1 MTTKSRPNR
10 KVPIVQAEGV
20 WRTYRPGTHQEVHAL
35 REVNLVIDQPSV
47 VAIKGRSG
55 SGKTTLLNCIGGLDK
70 PTRGRISVFGQN
82 LVEMDDQLLTQFR
95 RKHVGFIFQSFGLNP
110 SFSAYENVDIML
122 RMAGESNQVCR
133 ERTLFCLELVSLT
146 KWRNHRPDELSGG
159 QQQRIAIA
167 RALANHPRLILA
179 DEPTGDLDSTTT
191 RDILTLFRR
200 IAKEERVTLLI
211 SSHDP
216 IVDLYSDR
224 VVRLSDGMVEV
235 EDRSGS
241 GRGKRK
247 TIPPA

>member
-1 MTTKSRPNR
+1 MTTSMEP
-10 KVPIVQAEGV
+10 KVPILEVEKV

-35 REVNLVIDQPSV
+35 CDVSLKVEQPSV

-70 PTRGRISVFGQN
+70 PSQGKINVFGKK
-82 LVEMDDQLLTQFR
+82 LAEMDDRQLTLFR
-95 RKHVGFIFQSFGLNP
+95 RKYVGFIFQSFGLNP

-133 ERTLFCLELVSLT
+133 ERTEFCLEMVGLT
-146 KWRNHRPDELSGG
+146 KWRHHRPDELSGG

-191 RDILTLFRR
+191 KDILALFRR
-200 IAKEERVTLLI
+200 IAAEEHVTLLI

-216 IVDLYSDR
+216 VIDLYVDR
-224 VVRLSDGMVEV
+224 IIKLSDGAVV
-235 EDRSGS
+235 D
-241 GRGKRK
+241 
-247 TIPPA
+247 A

>member
-1 MTTKSRPNR
+1 MTTSMEP
-10 KVPIVQAEGV
+10 KVPILEVEKV

-35 REVNLVIDQPSV
+35 HDVNLKIEQPMV

-70 PTRGRISVFGQN
+70 PSQGRINVFGKN
-82 LVEMDDQLLTQFR
+82 LAEMDDRQLTLFR

-122 RMAGESNQVCR
+122 RMAGEPNAICR
-133 ERTLFCLELVSLT
+133 ERSEYCLEMVGLT

-179 DEPTGDLDSTTT
+179 DEPPGDLDSSTTK
-191 RDILTLFRR
+191 DILTLFRR
-200 IAKEERVTLLI
+200 IATEEHVTLLI

-216 IVDLYSDR
+216 VVDLYVDR
-224 VVRLSDGMVEV
+224 IVRLSDGVVIE
-235 EDRSGS
+235 
-241 GRGKRK
+241 
-247 TIPPA
+247 A

>member
-1 MTTKSRPNR
+1 MTTSFAPNPN
-10 KVPIVQAEGV
+10 VPILEVDGV

-35 REVNLVIDQPSV
+35 RDVSLKIEQPSV

-55 SGKTTLLNCIGGLDK
+55 SGKTTLLNCIGGLDQC
-70 PTRGRISVFGQN
+70 TRGTIRVFGQN
-82 LVEMDDQLLTQFR
+82 LAEMDDQHLTRFR

-133 ERTLFCLELVSLT
+133 ERTMFCLELVGLT

-191 RDILTLFRR
+191 KDILALFRR
-200 IAKEERVTLLI
+200 IAGEEHVSLLI

-216 IVDLYSDR
+216 IIDLYAER
-224 VVRLSDGMVEV
+224 IVRLSDGTVEG
-235 EDRSGS
+235 E
-241 GRGKRK
+241 
-247 TIPPA
+247 A

>member
-1 MTTKSRPNR
+1 MTTSMEP
-10 KVPIVQAEGV
+10 KVPILEVEKV

-35 REVNLVIDQPSV
+35 HDVNLKIEQPMV

-70 PTRGRISVFGQN
+70 PSQGRINVFGKN
-82 LVEMDDQLLTQFR
+82 LAEMDDRQLTLFR

-122 RMAGESNQVCR
+122 RMAGEPNAICR
-133 ERTLFCLELVSLT
+133 ERSEYCLEMVGLT

-179 DEPTGDLDSTTT
+179 DEPTGDLDSSTTK
-191 RDILTLFRR
+191 DILTLFRR
-200 IAKEERVTLLI
+200 IATEEHVTLLI

-216 IVDLYSDR
+216 VVDLYVDR
-224 VVRLSDGMVEV
+224 IVRLSDGVVIE
-235 EDRSGS
+235 
-241 GRGKRK
+241 
-247 TIPPA
+247 A

>member
-1 MTTKSRPNR
+1 MTTKSEPNPN
-10 KVPIVQAEGV
+10 VPILDVNGV

-35 REVNLVIDQPSV
+35 RGVSLKIEQPSV

-70 PTRGRISVFGQN
+70 PSRGRITVFGQN
-82 LVEMDDQLLTQFR
+82 LAEMDEQQLTRFR

-122 RMAGESNQVCR
+122 RMAGESNRVCR
-133 ERTLFCLELVSLT
+133 ERSMFCLELVGLA

-167 RALANHPRLILA
+167 RSLANHPRLILA

-191 RDILTLFRR
+191 KDILALFRR
-200 IAKEERVTLLI
+200 IAEEEQVTLVI

-216 IVDLYSDR
+216 IIDQFTDR
-224 VVRLSDGMVEV
+224 VVRLSDGMVEG
-235 EDRSGS
+235 ES
-241 GRGKRK
+241 
-247 TIPPA
+247 

>member
-1 MTTKSRPNR
+1 MIANEIPN
-10 KVPIVQAEGV
+10 VPILEVEKV

-35 REVNLVIDQPSV
+35 REVDLKVEQPVV

-70 PTRGRISVFGQN
+70 PSQGTIRVFGKN
-82 LVEMDDQLLTQFR
+82 LAEMDDQQLTRFR
-95 RKHVGFIFQSFGLNP
+95 RKYVGFIFQSFGLNP

-133 ERTLFCLELVSLT
+133 ERTEFCLDLVGLT
-146 KWRNHRPDELSGG
+146 KWRHHRPDELSGG

-179 DEPTGDLDSTTT
+179 DEPTGDLDSSTTK
-191 RDILTLFRR
+191 DILALFRR
-200 IAKEERVTLLI
+200 IAVEEQVTLLI

-216 IVDLYSDR
+216 VVDLYVDR
-224 VVRLSDGMVEV
+224 IVRLSDGAVVE
-235 EDRSGS
+235 
-241 GRGKRK
+241 
-247 TIPPA
+247 A

>member
-1 MTTKSRPNR
+1 MEP
-10 KVPIVQAEGV
+10 KVPILEVEKV

-35 REVNLVIDQPSV
+35 CDVSLKVEQPSV

-70 PTRGRISVFGQN
+70 PSQGKINVFGKK
-82 LVEMDDQLLTQFR
+82 LAEMDDRQLTLFR
-95 RKHVGFIFQSFGLNP
+95 RKYVGFIFQSFGLNP

-133 ERTLFCLELVSLT
+133 ERTEFCLEMVGLT
-146 KWRNHRPDELSGG
+146 KWRHHRPDELSGG

-191 RDILTLFRR
+191 KDILALFRR
-200 IAKEERVTLLI
+200 IAAEEHVTLLI

-216 IVDLYSDR
+216 VIDLYVDR
-224 VVRLSDGMVEV
+224 IIKLSDGAVV
-235 EDRSGS
+235 D
-241 GRGKRK
+241 
-247 TIPPA
+247 A

>member
-1 MTTKSRPNR
+1 MTTSMEP
-10 KVPIVQAEGV
+10 KVPILEVEKV

-35 REVNLVIDQPSV
+35 CDVSLKVEQPSV

-70 PTRGRISVFGQN
+70 PSQGKINVFGKN
-82 LVEMDDQLLTQFR
+82 LEEMDDRQLTLFR
-95 RKHVGFIFQSFGLNP
+95 RKYVGFIFQSFGLNP

-133 ERTLFCLELVSLT
+133 ERTEFCLEMVGLT
-146 KWRNHRPDELSGG
+146 KWRHHRPDELSGG

-191 RDILTLFRR
+191 KDILALFLR
-200 IAKEERVTLLI
+200 IAAEEHVTLLI

-216 IVDLYSDR
+216 VIDLYVDR
-224 VVRLSDGMVEV
+224 IIKLSDGAVV
-235 EDRSGS
+235 D
-241 GRGKRK
+241 
-247 TIPPA
+247 A